1 MLSDTLKESQL
12 VIYLANWLWL
22 SSTDNTVSPEICLE
36 TIPFLT
42 SPCLTTLLTKLLGLG
57 MIVGACLNKAP
68 ILLNIFKTKSTIGL
82 SLGACYGEVILFS
95 NAAFYGIV
103 RDIPFTAW
111 GENGVMTLQ
120 ALWICV
126 LYWRYFSLSAEKKDL
141 PSSSITIQH
150 KIQAILC
157 YCIYIGIILFLL
169 PSEYAY
175 ILQVLNW
182 PVLIYAR
189 GAQIIYTY
197 KVKHTGT
204 QSMITSFMN
213 FLGSAIRIGTTLQ
226 EVGLDFALL
235 FGFILSLILNVI
247 SLVQFYLYSSNTT
260 TFLEE
265 LTKKKQ

>member
-1 MLSDTLKESQL
+1 
-12 VIYLANWLWL
+12 
-22 SSTDNTVSPEICLE
+22 
-36 TIPFLT
+36 
-42 SPCLTTLLTKLLGLG
+42 
-57 MIVGACLNKAP
+57 MIL
-68 ILLNIFKTKSTIGL
+68 
-82 SLGACYGEVILFS
+82 YS

-126 LYWRYFSLSAEKKDL
+126 LYWRYFNLSESLSKEKDL
-141 PSSSITIQH
+141 SSISIQH
-150 KIQAILC
+150 KLQAILC
-157 YCIYIGIILFLL
+157 YCIYICIILFLL

-235 FGFILSLILNVI
+235 SGFILSLILNII
-247 SLVQFYLYSSNTT
+247 SLVQFYLYSINTT
-260 TFLEE
+260 KFLEE
-265 LTKKKQ
+265 LSKKKKE